1 MKNRTILTLLTIVLL
16 HVFAGNLC
24 AQQPPKDP
32 LNEIK
37 IGSCAPTKPLDDLI
51 KAERKRGLV
60 IDVRPFAVDQSTGK
74 LTFNGKTGRVTVVHM
89 NPFVYNYNISVAQQ
103 ELTTSAVTDFLEIL
117 LPPGL
122 RTIGNKAQGAPD
134 QGSSD
139 EAKLNGLSMIAT
151 RLNGLTQENCRNPQD
166 PGCAALGEMKK
177 AFDNIE
183 QRLKNTAFENTIEQL
198 SADVESYKVVLT
210 PLLDEEADAGTNC
223 TNATSVNAELTTLKP
238 ANSLRELDAAR
249 QVFADIRTL
258 TKDLSDLVDEYF
270 KDDALKGYV
279 VRCGGFN
286 CASQFKAYALAVDE
300 LLEGYTKDLDQL
312 AEAFQAMKRMHDLT
326 TQMKTKEGV
335 FGRTFEIIKKFEM
348 SEATVTV
355 ARVKI
360 EPKPK
365 KSEADA
371 EEEETRGSKTESSHH
386 SAFGAAASDAATGA
400 KNTFADD
407 DKEKGEKETIAKKGD
422 SVGAGQINESI
433 QLGRPRFLLSGGLVF
448 SPLRR
453 RTFENVKGFARD
465 ANGNPI
471 GDGDK
476 NVVGFGENSPRRL
489 LPMAIL
495 NTRLASF
502 KPTSFYFSLGVTAK
516 HDDNVDVEYLVGPS
530 VSLLNERALF
540 TFGAYGGKVQ
550 NLVPDVKV
558 GDEIPESVG
567 DAKLYTKRNSW
578 KPGFSFSYVFSQ
590 NKRSGET
597 GEGSGATSGTND
609 LKNEL
614 RIGNVPFSLALGLA
628 YTSLE
633 ERTHDEI
640 VGFARDRQGNL
651 TNGQNLTRIVGLT
664 SSSGYR
670 LAPIALLHSRLI
682 NFGSHSFYFSTG
694 VTGKK
699 SDDSLQLEYLL
710 GGSVNVYR
718 RKVFLTF
725 GAFAGKQ
732 QSLGGDFFLGAKLD
746 QSQNVTNETRYVWKP
761 GFAISYDIS
770 KILPKGSN

>member
-1 MKNRTILTLLTIVLL
+1 MKIKTNLTLLIIVLL
-16 HVFAGNLC
+16 HVFAGSLC
-24 AQQPPKDP
+24 AQQPLQDP

-37 IGSCAPTKPLDDLI
+37 IGSCTPTNPLDDLI

-60 IDVRPFAVDQSTGK
+60 IDVRPFAVNQSTGK
-74 LTFNGKTGRVTVVHM
+74 LTFNGKTGRVSVVHM
-89 NPFVYNYNISVAQQ
+89 NPFIYNYNISIAQQ
-103 ELTTSAVTDFLEIL
+103 ELTSSAVTDFLEIL

-122 RTIGNKAQGAPD
+122 RLGSKAQAAAA

-139 EAKLNGLSMIAT
+139 EETLNGLSMIAT
-151 RLNGLTQENCRNPQD
+151 RLKSFKPENCRNSQD
-166 PGCAALGEMKK
+166 PGCAALGAMKT
-177 AFDNIE
+177 AFDNI
-183 QRLKNTAFENTIEQL
+183 QGRLKDTAFEKTIERL
-198 SADVESYKVVLT
+198 SADVGEYKVVLT
-210 PLLDEEADAGTNC
+210 PLLNEEADAVTNC
-223 TNATSVNAELTTLKP
+223 NNATSVNAKLTTLNP
-238 ANSLRELDAAR
+238 ASSLGELDAAR
-249 QVFADIRTL
+249 QAFADIHTL

-270 KDDALKGYV
+270 KDDGLKNYV
-279 VRCGGFN
+279 VRCEGFN

-300 LLEGYTKDLDQL
+300 VLEGYSKDRAQF
-312 AEAFQAMKRMHDLT
+312 AETFQAMKRMYDLT
-326 TQMKTKEGV
+326 NQMKTKEGV
-335 FGRTFEIIKKFEM
+335 FARSFEIIKKFEM

-365 KSEADA
+365 KSEDEA
-371 EEEETRGSKTESSHH
+371 EEEEARGSRMQSRHH
-386 SAFGAAASDAATGA
+386 SPLGAAASDGSTRAEDPDP
-400 KNTFADD
+400 DD
-407 DKEKGEKETIAKKGD
+407 DKEKGEKKADAQKGNTA
-422 SVGAGQINESI
+422 VPGQINESI

-453 RTFENVKGFARD
+453 RTFENVKGFVRD

-476 NVVGFGENSPRRL
+476 DVVGFGENSPRRL

-516 HDDNVDVEYLVGPS
+516 HDDNVDVEYLLGPS

-540 TFGAYGGKVQ
+540 TFGAYAGKVQ

-567 DAKLYTKRNSW
+567 DAKLFAKRNSW

-590 NKRSGET
+590 NKSSGET
-597 GEGSGATSGTND
+597 GGGSGATSGTAD

-614 RIGNVPFSLALGLA
+614 RIGGVPFNLALGLA

-699 SDDSLQLEYLL
+699 SDDNLQLEYLL

-746 QSQNVTNETRYVWKP
+746 QSQNVTTETRYVWKP